1 LIPAAERTRLAAV
14 AARGAYRATDL
25 TCRRSAAVTGRRSAH
40 LHESPLEVAADKALT
55 RKRDDHTLYRVIDT
69 RCVDTRGP
77 KEASVPD
84 GEALDPIV
92 GDITDSVLVE
102 RQLRHGVDRL
112 TLNRPDTLNALVAPE
127 GFVYLEK
134 VLQETAERDDVK
146 VIVLRGAGRSLSSG
160 DDLRRTPFEAF
171 GGVPGQKLSQ
181 SKRVVGIQRTSRL
194 FYTMSF
200 LPKPLIVQAHGPVVA
215 GGVILCMCADLVIG
229 SESSTY
235 SRKEQRIG
243 FGGHDPFANLLSV
256 LHLGPKRAREFLLT
270 GRTIDS
276 AKALDWGLINEVVP
290 DEQLEE
296 RTLEWAEAISI
307 HPMDGLVIGKQHH
320 LDTLECLGLHKD
332 WHSGSISHP
341 LFTNLVYGEQDWNFL
356 SRRGKL
362 GSSETFK
369 ERERLWAEKGF

>member
-1 LIPAAERTRLAAV
+1 M
-14 AARGAYRATDL
+14 
-25 TCRRSAAVTGRRSAH
+25 CQH
-40 LHESPLEVAADKALT
+40 
-55 RKRDDHTLYRVIDT
+55 KRDL
-69 RCVDTRGP
+69 P

-92 GDITDSVLVE
+92 GDITDSVLEEHQV
-102 RQLRHGVDRL
+102 RPGVDRL

-134 VLQETAERDDVK
+134 VLQETAERDDGK

-320 LDTLECLGLHKD
+320 LETLEGLGLHRD

-362 GSSETFK
+362 GSRETFK